1 MIILI
6 ITRYNI
12 MKKLITL
19 FTAVILCMMLTGC
32 GDNAGS
38 SGKTPAEMT
47 SALTTTLNDA
57 ASSEG
62 KKLPEMVSVSADT
75 LHDRFLIDEAD
86 VSEFSAYICGN
97 GSSPREYGVFVA
109 KDADAAN
116 RVSEALLSH
125 VEVHRKTFETYKPD
139 EMYKFDDSFVEI
151 NGNTVSYAVCEDN
164 SKAKELLK

>member
-1 MIILI
+1 
-6 ITRYNI
+6 
-12 MKKLITL
+12 MKKLIVL
-19 FTAVILCMMLTGC
+19 FTAVILCLMLTGC
-32 GDNAGS
+32 GGDNAGS
-38 SGKTPAEMT
+38 SGKTPAEKT

-62 KKLPEMVSVSADT
+62 KKLPEMVSVAAGT

-86 VSEFSAYICGN
+86 VSEFSAFVCGN

-109 KDADAAN
+109 KDSDAAK
-116 RVSEALLSH
+116 RVSEALRSH
-125 VEVHRKTFETYKPD
+125 VEIHRKTFETYKPD

-164 SKAKELLK
+164 AKAKELLK